1 MRKKSAPIRPERDR
15 DIFRVLHAIK
25 GMSAVDI
32 AKKTYVSQQTIRN
45 WRKTLSAGGTRYPQ
59 HHKAPGGGITREKSE
74 VVQQHLYRA
83 YGRMIAKHVP
93 QILQPL
99 SFALKMKHAIAHR
112 AAKALVSGYVSYYR
126 S

>member
-45 WRKTLSAGGTRYPQ
+45 WRKTPAAGGTRYPQ
-59 HHKAPGGGITREKSE
+59 HHTLAAVANVAGLRFTLTPIGETEKPRLE
-74 VVQQHLYRA
+74 ARVD
-83 YGRMIAKHVP
+83 
-93 QILQPL
+93 LQ
-99 SFALKMKHAIAHR
+99 
-112 AAKALVSGYVSYYR
+112 
-126 S
+126 